1 MPSTD
6 CRMPYDAAVRARDKA
21 SRLSLCVCMRMWSG
35 SALDQSQKRRSLFL
49 TENLFSFK
57 LFFRFLSHTF
67 IVNHSKSLT
76 QQCVGVYQG
85 MCVCMYIQLICQK
98 NVNSRLSDIIT
109 EFGIFCVRVRLVV
122 ELIHVFIH
130 SNN

>member
-1 MPSTD
+1 M
-6 CRMPYDAAVRARDKA
+6 
-21 SRLSLCVCMRMWSG
+21 
-35 SALDQSQKRRSLFL
+35 L

-67 IVNHSKSLT
+67 IVIHSISLT
-76 QQCVGVYQG
+76 QQCVGMYQG
-85 MCVCMYIQLICQK
+85 MYLCMYVQLICQK
-98 NVNSRLSDIIT
+98 NVESCKSDIIT

-130 SNN
+130 SSG